1 MVDKPEKQVRVLIVS
16 LPGMMQSVLRETFMR
31 RADVDL
37 VGVASGCFTAANMI
51 QQSQPDLVVIDSNL
65 PEDEANQLIVHL
77 KQEHLSVRSLVLV
90 ETTQQLNSATS
101 ERADI
106 SLLSYSL
113 LDSLDSV
120 LGNMNAN

>member
-1 MVDKPEKQVRVLIVS
+1 
-16 LPGMMQSVLRETFMR
+16 MR

-51 QQSQPDLVVIDSNL
+51 QQNRPDLVVIDSNL
-65 PEDEANQLIVHL
+65 PEDAANQLIIHL
-77 KQEHLSVRSLVLV
+77 KQEHPSVRSLVLV